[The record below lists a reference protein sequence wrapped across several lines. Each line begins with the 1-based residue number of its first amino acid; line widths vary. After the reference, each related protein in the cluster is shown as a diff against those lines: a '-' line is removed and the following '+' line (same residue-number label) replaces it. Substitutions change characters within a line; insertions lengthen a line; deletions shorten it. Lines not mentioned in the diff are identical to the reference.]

1 MSFKAV
7 SLTLVLTLA
16 LITGF
21 AFEGTRGLYESSEG
35 RYAEC
40 AREMVETGNFVE
52 PQVGYRPHFTKP
64 PLTYWAIA
72 GGLELLGNNEW
83 GARLYNAIAFVLT
96 VFVVTALGSIL
107 WDKTCGLIA
116 GLIYASSPFPVIGAY
131 FVTTDTLLTLWVATA
146 VLCYL
151 KAYKETPGKL
161 QRGWIWGMWLFF
173 GMAVLTKGPAGL
185 IFLVPV
191 LVWHIL
197 QKKPAKIILS
207 PTGILLFLAV
217 GFSWYITLCLR
228 RPGTFAFLLNE
239 QFTGRFTGNLR
250 GHEAPNSQ
258 WYKAFLMYLPALTV
272 GAGPWLYF
280 LVNDIKMSRVL
291 DILKFRHYRD
301 ANRNECFLLLLLIP
315 AVIFFIAKSKL
326 IFYVLP
332 FYTFVALVAARRIQQ
347 RGIENRT
354 IGDTIRLALITGLLL
369 VAAKG
374 IFAYMPSGSDMRP
387 VGALCCEVQKTNTRF
402 VVFDE
407 PKFFGLQFYLR
418 GNLKHIFS
426 PGRDDEGN
434 SDGSMEDMIRDIQQ
448 SHGSQC
454 WAVVANQKH
463 FRILESRL
471 KEAGLP
477 YKTRATKYWTLCLTG
492 PME

>member
-1 MSFKAV
+1 MSLKTV
-7 SLTLVLTLA
+7 SLTFVLTLA

-40 AREMVETGNFVE
+40 AREMVETGNYVE
-52 PQVGYRPHFTKP
+52 PQVGYRPHLTKP

-72 GGLELLGNNEW
+72 GGLELLRDNEW

-96 VFVVTALGSIL
+96 VFVATAIGSIL

-151 KAYKETPGKL
+151 KACKEMPGNL
-161 QRGWIWGMWLFF
+161 QRIWIWGMWLFF
-173 GMAVLTKGPAGL
+173 GIAVLTKGSAGL
-185 IFLVPV
+185 VFLFPV

-207 PTGILLFLAV
+207 PIGILLFLAV

-228 RPGTFAFLLNE
+228 RSGTFAFLLNE

-250 GHEAPNSQ
+250 GHEAPNSE

-280 LVNDIKMSRVL
+280 LVRDLRMSRIL

-301 ANRNECFLLLLLIP
+301 ANRIENLLLLLLMP
-315 AVIFFIAKSKL
+315 AVLFFIAKSKL

-332 FYTFVALVAARRIQQ
+332 FYTVISLVTARRIRQSNYKISPIV
-347 RGIENRT
+347 RM
-354 IGDTIRLALITGLLL
+354 ALISGLILIA
-369 VAAKG
+369 VKG
-374 IFAYMPSGSDMRP
+374 VLAYLPIRSDMKP
-387 VGALCCEVQKTNTRF
+387 VCAICREVQTPATRF
-402 VVFDE
+402 VAFDE
-407 PKFFGLQFYLR
+407 PKLFGLQFYLH
-418 GNLKHIFS
+418 GNLKHVFS
-426 PGRDDEGN
+426 PGKDDEHNGDE
-434 SDGSMEDMIRDIQQ
+434 SLEEMIRDIQQ
-448 SHGSQC
+448 SHGPQS
-454 WAVVANQKH
+454 WAIIANQKH
-463 FRILESRL
+463 FQILESRL

-477 YKTRATKYWTLCLTG
+477 YKTRATKYWILCLTG
-492 PME
+492 PA